1 MSKKLIIYRSESN
14 FIDVA
19 VKVIEKLYNDNE
31 NVLFLCLTEEE
42 VKAYNQ
48 KLWTYS
54 QLSFIPSGNIYDM
67 HIEDAVYCH
76 TWFSTNIVFDNHP
89 VVLLHNG
96 INIDI
101 YPDIDKFNKI
111 IDIAIKSKNQDI
123 SDIIKKYK
131 TAGFNDQKVWIQRG
145 KTWEQGEAI

>member
-1 MSKKLIIYRSESN
+1 M
-14 FIDVA
+14 
-19 VKVIEKLYNDNE
+19 
-31 NVLFLCLTEEE
+31 TEEE

-67 HIEDAVYCH
+67 PIEDAAYCH

-96 INIDI
+96 INIDT
-101 YPDIDKFNKI
+101 YSDIDKFYKI
-111 IDIAIKSKNQDI
+111 IDIAIKPKNQDI
-123 SDIIKKYK
+123 SDILKKYK